1 MNTFSTSVIRR
12 CYPRWCLENVVFRLV
27 IQLGPRHS
35 VLRVPGW
42 IRDTWFFLVPHF
54 NWPEFLENFLAFC
67 SLQQFQVKSSMT
79 TCELKWWS
87 LWQAIAGVPS
97 KIEPR
102 CSPRVS
108 TTIEWSLIIEVEE
121 KSYCSSVFM
130 GWWYG
135 YRDYRSFSKQSPCRY
150 WPKNLFIL
158 TSWDTGKKL
167 MLNEGCWSTSSKLLP
182 NYLWITCWEI
192 SK

>member
-102 CSPRVS
+102 LFTSCFNNDRVKFDYWGGRK
-108 TTIEWSLIIEVEE
+108 ILLFF
-121 KSYCSSVFM
+121 CL
-130 GWWYG
+130 YG
-135 YRDYRSFSKQSPCRY
+135 
-150 WPKNLFIL
+150 
-158 TSWDTGKKL
+158 L
-167 MLNEGCWSTSSKLLP
+167 MI
-182 NYLWITCWEI
+182 WI
-192 SK
+192 